1 MSKTSWIVLV
11 IVIVIA
17 AAAAGGGAY
26 YVVQQ
31 RTLEEPAQVAPAVP
45 AATVEPQMAPPEDLT
60 KKKLDGIGS
69 TRNLKPV
76 QIPQGPAK

>member
-1 MSKTSWIVLV
+1 MSKTSWILLV
-11 IVIVIA
+11 VVI

-26 YVVQQ
+26 YVVHQQ
-31 RTLEEPAQVAPAVP
+31 TLEAPAQVAPAAP
-45 AATVEPQMAPPEDLT
+45 AAPVEPQKTPPEDLT

>member
-11 IVIVIA
+11 VVIA
-17 AAAAGGGAY
+17 AATGGGAY

-31 RTLEEPAQVAPAVP
+31 RTLEEPAQVAPPAP
-45 AATVEPQMAPPEDLT
+45 AAPVEPQKAPIEDLT

>member
-11 IVIVIA
+11 IVIA
-17 AAAAGGGAY
+17 AATGGGTY

-31 RTLEEPAQVAPAVP
+31 RTLEEPAQVAPAAP
-45 AATVEPQMAPPEDLT
+45 AAPVEPQKAPSEDLT
-60 KKKLDGIGS
+60 KKKKLDGIGS

>member
-1 MSKTSWIVLV
+1 MTRTSWILLVV
-11 IVIVIA
+11 IV

-26 YVVQQ
+26 YVVHQQ
-31 RTLEEPAQVAPAVP
+31 TLEVPVQVAPTAPVAP
-45 AATVEPQMAPPEDLT
+45 VEQQKTPPEDLT
-60 KKKLDGIGS
+60 KRKLDGIGS

>member
-11 IVIVIA
+11 IVIA
-17 AAAAGGGAY
+17 AATGGGAY

-31 RTLEEPAQVAPAVP
+31 RTLEEPTQVAPTAP
-45 AATVEPQMAPPEDLT
+45 VEPQKASPEDLT

>member
-11 IVIVIA
+11 IVIA
-17 AAAAGGGAY
+17 AATGGGAY

-45 AATVEPQMAPPEDLT
+45 SAPVEPQKAPPEDLT

>member
-11 IVIVIA
+11 IVIA
-17 AAAAGGGAY
+17 AATGGGAY

-31 RTLEEPAQVAPAVP
+31 RTLEEPAQVAPAAP
-45 AATVEPQMAPPEDLT
+45 AAPVEPQKAPPDDLT